1 MAALKKHQSHH
12 PDKHHPAEA
21 SLQGH
26 HERFHIR
33 HRATDPP
40 RRPTLRG
47 RLKSY
52 KAAVSRAAH
61 GALGLLECVRQQQ
74 VESAPAERCFIFNL
88 RFLQL
93 VMGTQTSPRCGLH
106 LGPLNGWR
114 GHIKDP
120 VNLVFYTDTLTR
132 DLNIRNTQFQKD
144 EDRVYRATNSRA
156 IHQNIRSLET
166 AIEKQF

>member
-1 MAALKKHQSHH
+1 MAALKKHQRHH
-12 PDKHHPAEA
+12 PSKHHPAEA
-21 SLQGH
+21 SLQGD

-40 RRPTLRG
+40 RHPSLR
-47 RLKSY
+47 
-52 KAAVSRAAH
+52 
-61 GALGLLECVRQQQ
+61 VRQQQ

-93 VMGTQTSPRCGLH
+93 VMGTQTSPSCGLH

-156 IHQNIRSLET
+156 MHHNLRSLET
-166 AIEKQF
+166 TTEKQF

>member
-12 PDKHHPAEA
+12 PSKHHPAEA

-40 RRPTLRG
+40 RRPSLRV

-61 GALGLLECVRQQQ
+61 GALGLLECVKQQQ

-93 VMGTQTSPRCGLH
+93 VMGKQTSPPCGLH

-114 GHIKDP
+114 GQIKDP
-120 VNLVFYTDTLTR
+120 VNLVFYCIQTHSHVTSTSEI
-132 DLNIRNTQFQKD
+132 LNFRRMRTECTEQQ
-144 EDRVYRATNSRA
+144 
-156 IHQNIRSLET
+156 T
-166 AIEKQF
+166 AERCIKT